1 LKDLKMNAQQFRE
14 SLHLGL
20 GRGIL
25 YVRDHDVSEYRDVI
39 LDACLHCYSY
49 DVQVEGTR
57 ADYMYELVRLLPD
70 KAFYHDAVL
79 SALAG
84 SGDDNDAVQRFRF
97 ALRLSMDGHEYAK
110 RMMHESYNP
119 GPSRGES
126 IGMNFLDMDGIQ
138 GLLFIAERMGAV
150 LLAKPGE
157 SDIGW
162 IINRSKEEFGEQ
174 AAWDALRD
182 AGRNSPNI
190 EAYRIACEAS
200 EAELH
205 RKDPIRE
212 EIRAMSYAELLDRV
226 PNKFSLL
233 WTWGKQASDQELEL
247 AARGLLAAQDP
258 KEKLRHLRI
267 FNRRLFPL
275 RPDTLITLAE
285 GEDRLIGFN
294 AMRALAHVS
303 DPAVRA
309 LAFRIVKSD
318 TGWRGEA
325 IALLNKNFEPG
336 DHEIV
341 LGWFEAEQDREIR
354 HSFGTDLREFWKQ
367 HPDEG
372 SEVQMLK
379 SLYENSPCSHCREFA
394 LKRLIELNALT
405 EEMRA
410 ECAYDANDDI
420 RDLVGATALLV
431 PKPLSSISTI
441 PCEYAP
447 QLPGCFRRNWHN

>member
-1 LKDLKMNAQQFRE
+1 MNAEQFRE

-162 IINRSKEEFGEQ
+162 IISRSKAEFGEQ

-182 AGRNSPNI
+182 AGSSSPNI
-190 EAYRIACEAS
+190 EAYRLACEAS
-200 EAELH
+200 EAALH
-205 RKDPIRE
+205 RKDPIRK
-212 EIRAMSYAELLDRV
+212 EIPAMSYAELLDRV
-226 PNKFSLL
+226 PANKPYLL
-233 WTWGKQASDQELEL
+233 WKWGEQASDQELKL
-247 AARGLLAAQDP
+247 AARGLIAARDP
-258 KEKLRHLRI
+258 KVQLRHVRI
-267 FNRRLFPL
+267 FTQRQFPL
-275 RPDTLITLAE
+275 PPDALISLAE
-285 GEDRLIGFN
+285 VEEDRVGFW
-294 AMRALAHVS
+294 AVRALAHVT
-303 DPAVRA
+303 DPAVRQ
-309 LAFRIVKSD
+309 LAFRLVGSD
-318 TGWRGEA
+318 VESRGEA
-325 IALLNKNFEPG
+325 VALLNKNFEPG

-341 LGWFEAEQDREIR
+341 LGWFEAEQDIEIR
-354 HSFGTDLREFWKQ
+354 HSFGTDLQEFWKQ

-372 SEVQMLK
+372 SEVRMLK

-394 LKRLIELNALT
+394 LERLIELNALT
-405 EEMRA
+405 KEMRA
-410 ECAYDANDDI
+410 ECAYDANNDI
-420 RDLVGATALLV
+420 RDLVGATGSV
-431 PKPLSSISTI
+431 SS
-441 PCEYAP
+441 
-447 QLPGCFRRNWHN
+447 